1 VEWVAEDRK
10 KHKSPQERYFHPSLN
25 WQASAKMA
33 NLLDILNERIVLGDG
48 ATGTYLYE
56 QGVPLN
62 HCLEE
67 VNISQASLLERVYRE
82 YADAGAQVIETN
94 SFGANRVRLA
104 RFGLDHQ
111 VTEINWRAAQVARD
125 AVKGRDVFI
134 GGSVGPLSLRP
145 TDGEFSIDDRRTFFR
160 EQIGALLEGGCDL
173 IFLET
178 FTALD
183 ELLLALDVFKSLSK
197 LPVVTSLGV
206 SEEGRLISGESFPEA
221 VKILR
226 AAGADIVGLN
236 GTAGPQACVHLL
248 SRLDVNEGDLLSVYP
263 SAGKPEFYEGRFNY
277 AASPEY
283 FADTLPRW
291 VEEGARLIGGDYG
304 TRPGHI
310 AAMAA
315 MARELK
321 PVRVKKFVSLE
332 RRPRFE
338 VAEVQDKSTARQE
351 EVSILDLMKQ
361 KTVSIVELDSPKG
374 LSMDKFLAGAHA
386 LKKAGAAAITLADNS
401 LAILRVSNFAAA
413 IRVRE
418 EVGLTSLLHLACR
431 DRNLLGLQSEVMGLG
446 TLGFRHVLAL
456 TGDPAKV
463 GDHPGATSVYD
474 LNSLGLIKLLAG
486 MNRGVNHV
494 GRALNGQTKFIIGCA
509 FNPNALNFDSQV
521 KKLESKL
528 AAGAQYVMTQPVFD
542 LELAQRTVARLKPLG
557 VPIFLGVMP
566 LLSSRNAEFLHNEV
580 PGIKIAEPLR
590 ERLRMCADDPAATR
604 IGLEVARE
612 MRDVALEAFGG
623 VYLITPF
630 LRYDVSV
637 ELLG

>member
-1 VEWVAEDRK
+1 
-10 KHKSPQERYFHPSLN
+10 
-25 WQASAKMA
+25 MA
-33 NLLDILNERIVLGDG
+33 NLLDILHERIVLGDG
-48 ATGTYLYE
+48 ATGTYIYE
-56 QGVPLN
+56 QGVPLH

-67 VNISQASLLERVYRE
+67 VNLSQPDLLTRIYRE

-94 SFGANRVRLA
+94 SFGANRVRLT
-104 RFGLDHQ
+104 RYGLDHE
-111 VTEINWRAAQVARD
+111 VGEINRRAAQVACE
-125 AVKGRDVFI
+125 AVKGRDVFV

-145 TDGEFSIDDRRTFFR
+145 ADGEFSLDDRRVFFR
-160 EQIGALLEGGCDL
+160 EQIGALIEGGCDV

-183 ELLLALDVFKSLSK
+183 ELLLALGVLKELAK
-197 LPVVTSLGV
+197 LPVVTSLAV
-206 SEEGRLISGESFPEA
+206 SEEGRLVSRESFSEA

-226 AAGADIVGLN
+226 AAGADIVGIN
-236 GTAGPQACVHLL
+236 GTCGPQACVHLL
-248 SRLDVNEGDLLSVYP
+248 SKLAVDEGELLSVYP
-263 SAGKPEFYEGRFNY
+263 SAGKPEFYEGRFSY

-291 VEEGARLIGGDYG
+291 VDEGARLIGGDYG
-304 TRPGHI
+304 TRPDHI

-315 MARELK
+315 VARELK
-321 PVRVKKFVSLE
+321 PVRVKKIATVSTRSRL
-332 RRPRFE
+332 E
-338 VAEVQDKSTARQE
+338 VAEPFVGTPARAE
-351 EVSILDLMKQ
+351 EISILELLKQ
-361 KTVSIVELDSPKG
+361 KPVSIVELDSPKG
-374 LSMDKFLAGAHA
+374 LSMDKFLRGAHA
-386 LKKAGAAAITLADNS
+386 LKKAGAAAVTLADNS

-413 IRVRE
+413 IRIRE

-431 DRNLLGLQSEVMGLG
+431 DRNLLGMQSEIMGLG
-446 TLGFRHVLAL
+446 ALGFRHVLAL

-494 GRALNGQTKFIIGCA
+494 GRALNGETKFIIGCA

-542 LELAQRTVARLKPLG
+542 LELARRTAARLKPLG

-590 ERLRMCADDPAATR
+590 ERLRLCADDAAATR
-604 IGLEVARE
+604 IGLEVAKEIRE
-612 MRDVALEAFGG
+612 VALEAFGG

-630 LRYDVSV
+630 LRYEVSV

>member
-1 VEWVAEDRK
+1 M
-10 KHKSPQERYFHPSLN
+10 
-25 WQASAKMA
+25 AK
-33 NLLDILNERIVLGDG
+33 LLDILRERVVLGDG

-56 QGVPLN
+56 LGVPLN
-62 HCLEE
+62 QCLEE
-67 VNISQASLLERVYRE
+67 LNITRPELVSQVYQE
-82 YADAGAQVIETN
+82 YANAGAQIIETN

-104 RFGLDHQ
+104 RFGLGHQ
-111 VTEINWRAAQVARD
+111 VNEINWRAARVARE
-125 AVKGRDVFI
+125 ALKGCDVFV

-145 TDGEFSIDDRRTFFR
+145 TDGEFSLDDRKMLFR
-160 EQIGALLEGGCDL
+160 EQIGALLDGGCDL

-183 ELLLALDVFKSLSK
+183 ELLLALNVFQNLTNI
-197 LPVVTSLGV
+197 PVVTSLGV
-206 SEEGRLISGESFPEA
+206 SEEGRLASGESFLEA

-236 GTAGPQACVHLL
+236 GTCGPQACVHLL
-248 SRLDVNEGDLLSVYP
+248 SKLTVEEDDLISVFP
-263 SAGKPEFYEGRFNY
+263 NAGKPEFYEGRFNY
-277 AASPEY
+277 AASAEY
-283 FADTLPRW
+283 FAATLPRL

-304 TRPGHI
+304 TRPEHI

-315 MARELK
+315 VVRELK
-321 PVRVKKFVSLE
+321 PVRVKKISTVVS
-332 RRPRFE
+332 RPRVE
-338 VAEVQDKSTARQE
+338 MSGAAVVSSAPE
-351 EVSILDLMKQ
+351 EEISILDLLKKQ
-361 KTVSIVELDSPKG
+361 VVSIVELDSPKT
-374 LSMDKFLAGAHA
+374 LSMDKFLHGARA
-386 LKKAGAAAITLADNS
+386 LKEAGAAAITLADNS
-401 LAILRVSNFAAA
+401 LAILRVSNLAAA
-413 IRVRE
+413 IHLRQ
-418 EVGLTSLLHLACR
+418 EVGVTSLLHLACR
-431 DRNLLGLQSEVMGLG
+431 DRNLLGLQSEIMGLG

-474 LNSLGLIKLLAG
+474 VNSVGLIKLLAG
-486 MNRGVNHV
+486 MNNGVNAV
-494 GRALNGQTKFIIGCA
+494 GRQLQGRTKFIIGCA
-509 FNPNALNFDSQV
+509 FNPNALNLDSQV

-542 LELAQRTVARLKPLG
+542 IELARKTVARLKPLG

-590 ERLRMCADDPAATR
+590 ERLRHADDQTATQ

-612 MRDVALEAFGG
+612 VRDIALEAFRG

-630 LRYDVSV
+630 LRYEVSV
-637 ELLG
+637 NLLK

>member
-1 VEWVAEDRK
+1 
-10 KHKSPQERYFHPSLN
+10 L
-25 WQASAKMA
+25 
-33 NLLDILNERIVLGDG
+33 
-48 ATGTYLYE
+48 T
-56 QGVPLN
+56 
-62 HCLEE
+62 
-67 VNISQASLLERVYRE
+67 RVYRE

-94 SFGANRVRLA
+94 SFGANRIRLA
-104 RFGLDHQ
+104 HYGLDRE
-111 VTEINWRAAQVARD
+111 VGEINRRAAQVAC
-125 AVKGRDVFI
+125 AALEGRADVFV

-145 TDGEFSIDDRRTFFR
+145 ADGEFTADDRKALFR
-160 EQIGALLEGGCDL
+160 EQIGALLEGGCQL

-178 FTALD
+178 FAALD
-183 ELLLALDVFKSLSK
+183 ELLLALEVFKSLGRV
-197 LPVVTSLGV
+197 PVVASLAV
-206 SEEGRLISGESFPEA
+206 SEEGRLVSGQTFPEA

-226 AAGADIVGLN
+226 AAGADIVGVN

-248 SRLDVNEGDLLSVYP
+248 SKLAVERGDLLAVYP

-304 TRPGHI
+304 TRPEHI

-315 MARELK
+315 AAREVK
-321 PVRVKKFVSLE
+321 PVRVKKISPAAV
-332 RRPRFE
+332 RARIE
-338 VAEVQDKSTARQE
+338 VAETTGVAPQRAE
-351 EVSILDLMKQ
+351 EISILDLLRQ

-374 LSMDKFLAGAHA
+374 LAMDKFLAGAAA

-413 IRVRE
+413 VRVRE

-431 DRNLLGLQSEVMGLG
+431 DRNLLGLQSEIMGLG

-494 GRALNGQTKFIIGCA
+494 GRPLNGQTKFIIGCA

-542 LELAQRTVARLKPLG
+542 RELAHRTVERLRPLG
-557 VPIFLGVMP
+557 VPVFLGVMP

-590 ERLRMCADDPAATR
+590 ERLRQCADDAAATR

-612 MRDVALEAFGG
+612 IRDIALEAFNG

-630 LRYDVSV
+630 LRYEVSV
-637 ELLG
+637 DLLA

>member
-1 VEWVAEDRK
+1 
-10 KHKSPQERYFHPSLN
+10 
-25 WQASAKMA
+25 MA

-56 QGVPLN
+56 LGVPLH

-67 VNISQASLLERVYRE
+67 INVSQPDMLARLYRE

-94 SFGANRVRLA
+94 SFGANRIRLA

-111 VTEINWRAAQVARD
+111 IAEINRRAVQVARE
-125 AVKGRDVFI
+125 ALRGKADVFV

-145 TDGEFSIDDRRTFFR
+145 ADGEFSPDDRKAFFR

-178 FTALD
+178 FPALD
-183 ELLLALDVFKSLSK
+183 ELLLALGVFQELSK
-197 LPVVTSLGV
+197 LPVLTSLAV
-206 SEEGRLISGESFPEA
+206 SEEGRLVSGETFPEA

-226 AAGADIVGLN
+226 AAGAAIVGLN
-236 GTAGPQACVHLL
+236 GTAGPQGCVHLL
-248 SRLDVNEGDLLSVYP
+248 SKLAVDEHELLAVYP

-304 TRPGHI
+304 TRPEHI

-315 MARELK
+315 VARDLK
-321 PVRVKKFVSLE
+321 PVRVKKVSA
-332 RRPRFE
+332 
-338 VAEVQDKSTARQE
+338 VAGRARVEITEPAKAAARVE
-351 EVSILDLMKQ
+351 ELSILDLLKQ
-361 KTVSIVELDSPKG
+361 KTVAIVELDSPKG
-374 LSMDKFLAGAHA
+374 LSMDKFLAGAKA
-386 LKKAGAAAITLADNS
+386 LKDAGAAAITLADNS

-418 EVGLTSLLHLACR
+418 DVDLTSLIHLACR
-431 DRNLLGLQSEVMGLG
+431 DRNLLGLQSEIMGFG

-474 LNSLGLIKLLAG
+474 LNSVGLIKLLAG
-486 MNRGVNHV
+486 MNRGVNYV
-494 GRALNGQTKFIIGCA
+494 GRPLNGQTKFIIGCA

-521 KKLESKL
+521 RKLESKL

-542 LELAQRTVARLKPLG
+542 LELARRTAARLKPLG
-557 VPIFLGVMP
+557 VPVFLGVMP

-590 ERLRMCADDPAATR
+590 ERLRHCAADDKAATR

-612 MRDVALEAFGG
+612 VRDVALEAFGG

-637 ELLG
+637 DLLR

>member
-1 VEWVAEDRK
+1 
-10 KHKSPQERYFHPSLN
+10 
-25 WQASAKMA
+25 MA
-33 NLLDILNERIVLGDG
+33 NLLDILKERVVVGDG

-56 QGVPLN
+56 LGVPLN

-67 VNISQASLLERVYRE
+67 INLSRPELLERIYRE
-82 YADAGAQVIETN
+82 YADAGAQIIETN

-104 RFGLDHQ
+104 HYGLDGQ
-111 VTEINWRAAQVARD
+111 VGELNRRAAQVARN
-125 AVKGRDVFI
+125 ALKGKSDVFV

-145 TDGEFSIDDRRTFFR
+145 ADGEFSADDRKAFFR

-183 ELLLALDVFKSLSK
+183 ELLLALGVFKEMGNA
-197 LPVVTSLGV
+197 PVVTSLAV
-206 SEEGRLISGESFPEA
+206 SEEGRLVSGQTFPEA
-221 VKILR
+221 VKLLR
-226 AAGADIVGLN
+226 AAGADIVGIN

-248 SRLDVNEGDLLSVYP
+248 SKLNVAESDLLAVYP

-277 AASPEY
+277 AASPDY
-283 FADTLPRW
+283 FADTMPRW

-304 TRPGHI
+304 TRPEHI

-315 MARELK
+315 VARGLK
-321 PVRVKKFVSLE
+321 PVRVKKATPSRARIESSELS
-332 RRPRFE
+332 P
-338 VAEVQDKSTARQE
+338 AKSTAAE
-351 EVSILDLMKQ
+351 ETSILELLKQ
-361 KTVSIVELDSPKG
+361 KQVSIVELDSPKG
-374 LSMDKFLAGAHA
+374 LSMDKFLAGAKA
-386 LKKAGAAAITLADNS
+386 LKEAGAAAITLADNS

-413 IRVRE
+413 IRVRD

-431 DRNLLGLQSEVMGLG
+431 DRNLLGLQSEIMGLG

-474 LNSLGLIKLLAG
+474 LNSVGLIKLLAA

-494 GRALNGQTKFIIGCA
+494 GRSLNGRTNFIIGCA
-509 FNPNALNFDSQV
+509 FNPNAINFESQV

-542 LELAQRTVARLKPLG
+542 LELARRTVARLKPLG

-566 LLSSRNAEFLHNEV
+566 VLSSRNAEFLHNEV

-590 ERLRMCADDPAATR
+590 ERLRHCSDDAAATK

-612 MRDVALEAFGG
+612 VRDVALEAFNG

-630 LRYDVSV
+630 LRYEVSV

>member
-1 VEWVAEDRK
+1 
-10 KHKSPQERYFHPSLN
+10 
-25 WQASAKMA
+25 MA
-33 NLLDILNERIVLGDG
+33 NLLDILNERIVIGDG

-56 QGVPLN
+56 QGVPLH

-67 VNISQASLLERVYRE
+67 VNLSQPDLLTRVYRE
-82 YADAGAQVIETN
+82 YADAGAQIIETN

-104 RFGLDHQ
+104 RYGLDHQ
-111 VTEINWRAAQVARD
+111 VSEINWRAAQVARD
-125 AVKGRDVFI
+125 AVKGRDIFV

-145 TDGEFSIDDRRTFFR
+145 ADGEFSLDDRKTFFR
-160 EQIGALLEGGCDL
+160 EQIGALLDGGCNL

-178 FTALD
+178 FAALD
-183 ELLLALDVFKSLSK
+183 ELLLALSVFQNLSNV
-197 LPVVTSLGV
+197 PVITSLAV
-206 SEEGRLISGESFPEA
+206 SEEGQLISGQTFSEA

-226 AAGADIVGLN
+226 DAGADIVGIN
-236 GTAGPQACVHLL
+236 GTCGPQACVHLL
-248 SRLDVNEGDLLSVYP
+248 SKLAVQEGELLAVYP

-277 AASPEY
+277 AASPAY

-304 TRPGHI
+304 TRPEHI
-310 AAMAA
+310 AAMVTV
-315 MARELK
+315 ARELK
-321 PVRVKKFVSLE
+321 PVRVKKISPVVK
-332 RRPRFE
+332 RPRVE
-338 VAEVQDKSTARQE
+338 MTETGTLLSGPE
-351 EVSILDLMKQ
+351 EEISILELMKQ
-361 KTVSIVELDSPKG
+361 RPVSIVELDSPKG
-374 LSMDKFLAGAHA
+374 LSMEKFIRGARA
-386 LKKAGAAAITLADNS
+386 LKDAGAAAITLADNS

-413 IRVRE
+413 IRVRD

-431 DRNLLGLQSEVMGLG
+431 DRNLLGLQSEIMGLG

-486 MNRGVNHV
+486 MNRGINHV
-494 GRALNGQTKFIIGCA
+494 GRTLNGQTTFIIGCA
-509 FNPNALNFDSQV
+509 FNPNALNFESQV

-542 LELAQRTVARLKPLG
+542 LDLARRTVARLKPLG
-557 VPIFLGVMP
+557 VPVFLGVMP

-590 ERLRMCADDPAATR
+590 ERLRLCADDTAATK

-612 MRDVALEAFGG
+612 VRDVALEAFGG

>member
-1 VEWVAEDRK
+1 
-10 KHKSPQERYFHPSLN
+10 
-25 WQASAKMA
+25 MA

-56 QGVPLN
+56 LGVPLN

-67 VNISQASLLERVYRE
+67 VNLSQPELLTRIYRE

-94 SFGANRVRLA
+94 SFGANRIRLA
-104 RFGLDHQ
+104 RYGLDHQ
-111 VTEINWRAAQVARD
+111 VEEINLNSVRVARE
-125 AVKGRDVFI
+125 AVKGRRDVFV

-145 TDGEFSIDDRRTFFR
+145 TDGEFSTDERKALFR
-160 EQIGALLEGGCDL
+160 EQIGTLLDGGCDL

-183 ELLLALDVFKSLSK
+183 ELLMALEVFQSLSNI
-197 LPVVTSLGV
+197 PVVTSMAV
-206 SEEGRLISGESFPEA
+206 SEEGRLVSGQIFSEA

-226 AAGADIVGLN
+226 AAGANIVGLN
-236 GTAGPQACVHLL
+236 GTCGPQACVHLL
-248 SRLDVNEGDLLSVYP
+248 SKLAVEENELLCVYP

-277 AASPEY
+277 AANPEY
-283 FADTLPRW
+283 FADTFPRW

-304 TRPGHI
+304 TRPEHI

-315 MARELK
+315 VARELK
-321 PVRVKKFVSLE
+321 PVRVKKISPTATRARIEVTQPALVSM
-332 RRPRFE
+332 
-338 VAEVQDKSTARQE
+338 ARAE
-351 EVSILDLMKQ
+351 EVSILDLLKQ
-361 KTVSIVELDSPKG
+361 KLVSIVELDSPKG
-374 LSMDKFLAGAHA
+374 LSMDKFLVGARALKEAGAS
-386 LKKAGAAAITLADNS
+386 AITMADNS

-431 DRNLLGLQSEVMGLG
+431 DRNLLGLQSEIMGLG
-446 TLGFRHVLAL
+446 MLGFRHVLAL

-486 MNRGVNHV
+486 MNRGVNHG
-494 GRALNGQTKFIIGCA
+494 GRPLNGQTKFIIGCA
-509 FNPNALNFDSQV
+509 FNPNALNFESQM

-542 LELAQRTVARLKPLG
+542 IGLAHDTVARLKPLG
-557 VPIFLGVMP
+557 VPVFLGIMP

-590 ERLRMCADDPAATR
+590 ERLRQCADDQAATR

-612 MRDVALEAFGG
+612 VRDVALEAFRG

-630 LRYDVSV
+630 LRYEVSV
-637 ELLG
+637 DLLG

>member
-1 VEWVAEDRK
+1 
-10 KHKSPQERYFHPSLN
+10 
-25 WQASAKMA
+25 MA
-33 NLLDILNERIVLGDG
+33 NLLDILNERIVIGDG

-56 QGVPLN
+56 LGVPLN

-67 VNISQASLLERVYRE
+67 VNLSQPELLERVYRE

-104 RFGLDHQ
+104 RYGLDHQ
-111 VTEINWRAAQVARD
+111 VREINSRAAQVARD
-125 AVKGRDVFI
+125 ALKGRDVFV

-145 TDGEFSIDDRRTFFR
+145 ADGEFSLDERKGLFR
-160 EQIGALLEGGCDL
+160 EQIGALLDGGCDL

-178 FTALD
+178 FAALD
-183 ELLLALDVFKSLSK
+183 ELLLAMEVFKSLGK
-197 LPVVTSLGV
+197 VPVVTSLAV
-206 SEEGRLISGESFPEA
+206 SEEGRLITGETFPDA

-236 GTAGPQACVHLL
+236 GTAGPQACVYLL
-248 SRLDVNEGDLLSVYP
+248 SKLAVQENELLAVYP

-304 TRPGHI
+304 TRPEHI
-310 AAMAA
+310 AAMATV
-315 MARELK
+315 ARELK
-321 PVRVKKFVSLE
+321 PIRNKKIAPMARRARV
-332 RRPRFE
+332 E
-338 VAEVQDKSTARQE
+338 VAEPTVAKTGRAE
-351 EVSILDLMKQ
+351 EVSILDLLKQ

-374 LSMDKFLAGAHA
+374 LSMDKFLTGAKA
-386 LKKAGAAAITLADNS
+386 LKEAGAAAITLADNS

-431 DRNLLGLQSEVMGLG
+431 DRNLLGLQSEIMGLG

-474 LNSLGLIKLLAG
+474 LNSVGLIKLLAG

-494 GRALNGQTKFIIGCA
+494 GRPLNGQTKFIIGCA

-542 LELAQRTVARLKPLG
+542 LELARRTVARLKPLG

-590 ERLRMCADDPAATR
+590 ERLRACADDQAATK

-612 MRDVALEAFGG
+612 VRDVALEAFNG

-630 LRYDVSV
+630 LRYEVSV
-637 ELLG
+637 DLLA

>member
-1 VEWVAEDRK
+1 
-10 KHKSPQERYFHPSLN
+10 
-25 WQASAKMA
+25 MA
-33 NLLDILNERIVLGDG
+33 NLLELLNERIVLGDG

-56 QGVPLN
+56 LGVPVN

-67 VNISQASLLERVYRE
+67 VNISQPELLARVYRE

-104 RFGLDHQ
+104 RYGLDHQ
-111 VTEINWRAAQVARD
+111 VGEINWRAAQVAKD

-145 TDGEFSIDDRRTFFR
+145 ADGEFSIDDRKGLFR
-160 EQIGALLEGGCDL
+160 EQIGALLDGGCNV

-183 ELLLALDVFKSLSK
+183 ELLLALEVFQNLSNV
-197 LPVVTSLGV
+197 PVVASLAV
-206 SEEGRLISGESFPEA
+206 SEEGRLVSGQTFPEA

-226 AAGADIVGLN
+226 SAGADIVGIN
-236 GTAGPQACVHLL
+236 GTAGPQACLHLL
-248 SRLDVNEGDLLSVYP
+248 SKVAVQDGDLLAVYP

-283 FADTLPRW
+283 FADTLPQW
-291 VEEGARLIGGDYG
+291 VEQGARLIGGDYG
-304 TRPGHI
+304 TRPEHI

-315 MARELK
+315 VARELK
-321 PVRVKKFVSLE
+321 PVRVKKISPVAARVRVEATAAAVVSGA
-332 RRPRFE
+332 R
-338 VAEVQDKSTARQE
+338 AEE
-351 EVSILDLMKQ
+351 ISILDLMKQ

-374 LSMDKFLAGAHA
+374 LSMDKFLAGANA

-418 EVGLTSLLHLACR
+418 EVGLTSVLHLACR
-431 DRNLLGLQSEVMGLG
+431 DRNLLGLQSEIMGLG
-446 TLGFRHVLAL
+446 VLGFRHVLAL

-474 LNSLGLIKLLAG
+474 LNSVGLIKLLAG

-494 GRALNGQTKFIIGCA
+494 GRPLNGQTNFIIGCA
-509 FNPNALNFDSQV
+509 FNPNAVNFDSQV

-542 LELAQRTVARLKPLG
+542 RELARRTVERLKPLG
-557 VPIFLGVMP
+557 VPVFLGVMP

-590 ERLRMCADDPAATR
+590 ERLRHCADDAAATR

-612 MRDVALEAFGG
+612 IRDVAIEAFNG

-630 LRYDVSV
+630 LRYEVSV
-637 ELLG
+637 ELLV

>member
-1 VEWVAEDRK
+1 
-10 KHKSPQERYFHPSLN
+10 
-25 WQASAKMA
+25 MA

-56 QGVPLN
+56 LGVPLN

-67 VNISQASLLERVYRE
+67 VNLSRPELLTRIYQE
-82 YADAGAQVIETN
+82 YAGAGAQVIETN
-94 SFGANRVRLA
+94 SFGANRIRLA
-104 RFGLDHQ
+104 RYGLDHQ
-111 VTEINWRAAQVARD
+111 VSEINWRAAQVARD
-125 AVKGRDVFI
+125 AVKGKDVFV

-145 TDGEFSIDDRRTFFR
+145 ADGEFSSDDRKALFR
-160 EQIGALLEGGCDL
+160 EQIGALLDGGCHL

-183 ELLLALDVFKSLSK
+183 ELLLALNVFQNLTNI
-197 LPVVTSLGV
+197 PVVTSLAV
-206 SEEGRLISGESFPEA
+206 SEEGRLVSGESFPEA

-248 SRLDVNEGDLLSVYP
+248 SKLAVQESDLLSVYP

-277 AASPEY
+277 AASPAY

-291 VEEGARLIGGDYG
+291 IEEGARLVGGDYG
-304 TRPGHI
+304 TRPEHI

-315 MARELK
+315 VARELK
-321 PVRVKKFVSLE
+321 PVRVKKI
-332 RRPRFE
+332 PT
-338 VAEVQDKSTARQE
+338 VAARVRIEAAEPAVTSKRAE
-351 EVSILDLMKQ
+351 EVSILDLLKR
-361 KTVSIVELDSPKG
+361 KPVSIVELDSPKG
-374 LSMDKFLAGAHA
+374 LSMDKFLAGAKA
-386 LKKAGAAAITLADNS
+386 LKEAGAAAITLADNS

-431 DRNLLGLQSEVMGLG
+431 DRNLLGLQSEIMGLG

-474 LNSLGLIKLLAG
+474 LNSLGLIKLMAG

-494 GRALNGQTKFIIGCA
+494 GRPLNGQTKFIIGCA
-509 FNPNALNFDSQV
+509 FNPNALNFESQV

-542 LELAQRTVARLKPLG
+542 LELARRTVARLKPLG

-590 ERLRMCADDPAATR
+590 ERLRQCADDQAATR

-612 MRDVALEAFGG
+612 VRDVALEAFNG

-637 ELLG
+637 DLLG

>member
-1 VEWVAEDRK
+1 MAKFLDTL
-10 KHKSPQERYFHPSLN
+10 HER
-25 WQASAKMA
+25 
-33 NLLDILNERIVLGDG
+33 LLLGDG

-56 QGVPLN
+56 LGVPLH

-67 VNISQASLLERVYRE
+67 LNLSQPELVTRVYQE
-82 YADAGAQVIETN
+82 YAHAGARVIETN
-94 SFGANRVRLA
+94 SFGANRIRLA
-104 RFGLDHQ
+104 RFGHDHQ
-111 VTEINWRAAQVARD
+111 VSEINWRAARVACE
-125 AVKGRDVFI
+125 AVKGRDVFV

-145 TDGEFSIDDRRTFFR
+145 ADGEFSRDDRKEFFR
-160 EQIGALLEGGCDL
+160 EQIGALLDGGCDL

-178 FTALD
+178 FPALD
-183 ELLLALDVFKSLSK
+183 ELLLALDVFQNLTNI
-197 LPVVTSLGV
+197 PVVTSMAV
-206 SEEGRLISGESFPEA
+206 SEEGRLVSGETFPEA

-226 AAGADIVGLN
+226 AAGADIVGIN
-236 GTAGPQACVHLL
+236 GTCGPQACLHLL
-248 SRLDVNEGDLLSVYP
+248 SKVSVEEDEYLSVFP
-263 SAGKPEFYEGRFNY
+263 NAGKPEFYEGRFNY
-277 AASPEY
+277 AASAAY
-283 FADTLPRW
+283 FAATLPGL

-304 TRPGHI
+304 TSPAHI

-315 MARELK
+315 VIKNLQ
-321 PVRVKKFVSLE
+321 PVRVKKASVAAPRLRVEVSE
-332 RRPRFE
+332 TKP
-338 VAEVQDKSTARQE
+338 VVTARAE
-351 EVSILDLMKQ
+351 EVSILDLLKQ
-361 KTVSIVELDSPKG
+361 RTVSIVELDSPKG
-374 LSMDKFLAGAHA
+374 LAMDKFLAGAKA
-386 LKKAGAAAITLADNS
+386 LKEAGAAAITLADNS

-431 DRNLLGLQSEVMGLG
+431 DRNLLGLQSEIMGLG

-474 LNSLGLIKLLAG
+474 LNSVGLIKLLAG

-494 GRALNGQTKFIIGCA
+494 GRPLNGQTKFIIGCA

-542 LELAQRTVARLKPLG
+542 LELARRTAARLKPLG
-557 VPIFLGVMP
+557 VPVFLGVMP

-590 ERLRMCADDPAATR
+590 EQLRLCADDQAATR

-612 MRDVALEAFGG
+612 VRDVALEAFGG

-630 LRYDVSV
+630 LRYEVSV
-637 ELLG
+637 ALLR

>member
-1 VEWVAEDRK
+1 
-10 KHKSPQERYFHPSLN
+10 
-25 WQASAKMA
+25 MA
-33 NLLDILNERIVLGDG
+33 LSHRMATLLELLNERIVLGDG

-56 QGVPLN
+56 LGVPLN

-67 VNISQASLLERVYRE
+67 LNLSEPDLLARVYRE
-82 YADAGAQVIETN
+82 YAEAGAQVIETN

-104 RFGLDHQ
+104 RYGLDDR
-111 VTEINWRAAQVARD
+111 VGEINRRAVQVARE
-125 AVKGRDVFI
+125 ALAGRQDVFV

-145 TDGEFSIDDRRTFFR
+145 ADGEFSLDERKEIFR
-160 EQIGALLEGGCDL
+160 EQIGALIEGGCDL

-183 ELLLALDVFKSLSK
+183 ELLLALGVLKELGK
-197 LPVVTSLGV
+197 IPVVTSMGV
-206 SEEGRLISGESFPEA
+206 SEEGRLVCGHTFPESVRA
-221 VKILR
+221 LR
-226 AAGADIVGLN
+226 EAGADIVGIN

-248 SRLDVNEGDLLSVYP
+248 SKLPVAKDDLLAVYP
-263 SAGKPEFYEGRFNY
+263 SAGKPEFYEGRFSY

-304 TRPGHI
+304 TRPEHI
-310 AAMAA
+310 AAMARV
-315 MARELK
+315 ARGLK
-321 PVRVKKFVSLE
+321 PVREKSAA
-332 RRPRFE
+332 
-338 VAEVQDKSTARQE
+338 VAPARSRVE
-351 EVSILDLMKQ
+351 TTELGTLRLAAPAGEVSILDLMKQ
-361 KTVSIVELDSPKG
+361 KPVSIVELDSPKT
-374 LSMDKFLAGAHA
+374 LSMDKFLAGAKA
-386 LKKAGAAAITLADNS
+386 LKEAGAEAVTLADNS

-413 IRVRE
+413 IRVRD

-431 DRNLLGLQSEVMGLG
+431 DRNLLGLQSEIMGLG

-474 LNSLGLIKLLAG
+474 LNSVGLIKLLAA

-494 GRALNGQTKFIIGCA
+494 GRSLNGRTNFIIGCA
-509 FNPNALNFDSQV
+509 FNPNAVNFESQV

-542 LELAQRTVARLKPLG
+542 IELARRTAARLKPLG
-557 VPIFLGVMP
+557 VPVFLGVMP
-566 LLSSRNAEFLHNEV
+566 LMSSRNAEFLHNEV
-580 PGIKIAEPLR
+580 PGIKIADPLR
-590 ERLRMCADDPAATR
+590 ERLRLCADDGAAIK

-612 MRDVALEAFGG
+612 IRDVALEAYNG
-623 VYLITPF
+623 VYIITPF

-637 ELLG
+637 ELLAR

>member
-1 VEWVAEDRK
+1 
-10 KHKSPQERYFHPSLN
+10 
-25 WQASAKMA
+25 MA
-33 NLLDILNERIVLGDG
+33 NLLDLLNERIVLGDG
-48 ATGTYLYE
+48 ATGTYLYDL
-56 QGVPLN
+56 GVPLN

-67 VNISQASLLERVYRE
+67 VNVSQPELLARLYRE
-82 YADAGAQVIETN
+82 YAEAGAQVIETN

-111 VTEINWRAAQVARD
+111 VAEINWRAAQVARE
-125 AVKGRDVFI
+125 AVRGKSDIFV

-145 TDGEFSIDDRRTFFR
+145 ADGEFSVDDRKALFR

-183 ELLLALDVFKSLSK
+183 ELLLALSVFKELSK
-197 LPVVTSLGV
+197 VPVVTSLAV
-206 SEEGRLISGESFPEA
+206 AEEGRLVSGQTFAEA
-221 VKILR
+221 VKLLR
-226 AAGADIVGLN
+226 AGGADIVGLN

-248 SRLDVNEGDLLSVYP
+248 SKLAVEEGDLISVYP
-263 SAGKPEFYEGRFNY
+263 SAGKPEFYEGRFSY

-304 TRPGHI
+304 TRPEHI

-315 MARELK
+315 VARELK
-321 PVRVKKFVSLE
+321 PVRVKKISGARVRVEAATAAVPVSAG
-332 RRPRFE
+332 R
-338 VAEVQDKSTARQE
+338 AE
-351 EVSILDLMKQ
+351 EVSILDLIKQ
-361 KTVSIVELDSPKG
+361 KPVSIVELDSPKG
-374 LSMDKFLAGAHA
+374 LSMDKFLAGAKA
-386 LKKAGAAAITLADNS
+386 LKEAGAAAITLADNS

-418 EVGLTSLLHLACR
+418 EIGLTALIHLACR
-431 DRNLLGLQSEVMGLG
+431 DRNLLGLQSEIMGMG
-446 TLGFRHVLAL
+446 VLGFRHMLAL

-474 LNSLGLIKLLAG
+474 LNSVGLIKLLAG

-494 GRALNGQTKFIIGCA
+494 GRPLNGHTNFIIGCA

-542 LELAQRTVARLKPLG
+542 IELACRF
-557 VPIFLGVMP
+557 FLG
-566 LLSSRNAEFLHNEV
+566 SCR
-580 PGIKIAEPLR
+580 
-590 ERLRMCADDPAATR
+590 C
-604 IGLEVARE
+604 
-612 MRDVALEAFGG
+612 
-623 VYLITPF
+623 
-630 LRYDVSV
+630 
-637 ELLG
+637 

>member
-1 VEWVAEDRK
+1 
-10 KHKSPQERYFHPSLN
+10 
-25 WQASAKMA
+25 MA
-33 NLLDILNERIVLGDG
+33 NLLDLLNERIVIGDG

-56 QGVPLN
+56 LGVPLN

-67 VNISQASLLERVYRE
+67 INLSQPDLLARVYRE

-104 RFGLDHQ
+104 RFGLDDK
-111 VTEINWRAAQVARD
+111 VGEVNRRAVQVARE
-125 AVKGRDVFI
+125 ALAGRPDVFI

-145 TDGEFSIDDRRTFFR
+145 ADGEFSIDERKAFFR
-160 EQIGALLEGGCDL
+160 EQIGALIEGGCDL

-183 ELLLALDVFKSLSK
+183 ELLLALGVFKELSQI
-197 LPVVTSLGV
+197 PVVTSMGV
-206 SEEGRLISGESFPEA
+206 SEEGRLVCGHTFPEA
-221 VKILR
+221 VNLLR
-226 AAGADIVGLN
+226 AAGANIIGVN

-248 SRLDVNEGDLLSVYP
+248 SKLAVAKDDLLCVYP

-304 TRPGHI
+304 TRPDHI
-310 AAMAA
+310 RAMAA
-315 MARELK
+315 VARGLK
-321 PVRVKKFVSLE
+321 PVREKKAVVKP
-332 RRPRFE
+332 RPRVE
-338 VAEVQDKSTARQE
+338 ITQPGSERLAAPAEET
-351 EVSILDLMKQ
+351 SILEIMKR
-361 KTVSIVELDSPKG
+361 KPVSIVELDSPKG
-374 LSMDKFLAGAHA
+374 LSMDKFITGAMALKDAGAEA
-386 LKKAGAAAITLADNS
+386 VTLADNS

-413 IRVRE
+413 IRVRD

-431 DRNLLGLQSEVMGLG
+431 DRNLLGLQSEIMGLG

-474 LNSLGLIKLLAG
+474 LNSVGLIKLLAA

-494 GRALNGQTKFIIGCA
+494 GRSLNGHTNFIIGCA
-509 FNPNALNFDSQV
+509 FNPNAVNFESQV

-542 LELAQRTVARLKPLG
+542 LELARRTVQRLKPLG
-557 VPIFLGVMP
+557 VPVFLGVMP
-566 LLSSRNAEFLHNEV
+566 LMSSRNAEFLHNEV

-590 ERLRMCADDPAATR
+590 EKLRHCADDAAAVK

-612 MRDVALEAFGG
+612 IRDVALEAYNG
-623 VYLITPF
+623 VYVITPF
-630 LRYDVSV
+630 LRYEVSV
-637 ELLG
+637 ELLGM

>member
-1 VEWVAEDRK
+1 
-10 KHKSPQERYFHPSLN
+10 
-25 WQASAKMA
+25 MA
-33 NLLDILNERIVLGDG
+33 TLLEILNERIVIGDG

-56 QGVPLN
+56 LGVPLN

-67 VNISQASLLERVYRE
+67 INLSQPELLARVYRE
-82 YADAGAQVIETN
+82 YAAAGAQVIETN

-104 RFGLDHQ
+104 HFGLDDQ
-111 VTEINWRAAQVARD
+111 VSEVNRRSAQVARE
-125 AVKGRDVFI
+125 ALAGRTDIFV
-134 GGSVGPLSLRP
+134 GGSVGPISLRP
-145 TDGEFSIDDRRTFFR
+145 ADGEFSLDDRKAIFR
-160 EQIGALLEGGCDL
+160 EQIGALIEGGCDL

-183 ELLLALDVFKSLSK
+183 ELLLALGVFKDLSEI
-197 LPVVTSLGV
+197 PVVTSLAL
-206 SEEGRLISGESFPEA
+206 SEEGRLVSGQTFPEA
-221 VKILR
+221 VKALR

-236 GTAGPQACVHLL
+236 GTVGPQACVHLL
-248 SRLDVNEGDLLSVYP
+248 SKLSVEQDDLLCVYP

-277 AASPEY
+277 AASPKY

-304 TRPGHI
+304 TRPEHI
-310 AAMAA
+310 KAMAEV
-315 MARELK
+315 ARGLK
-321 PVRVKKFVSLE
+321 PVRVKKATVTPS
-332 RRPRFE
+332 RPRVE
-338 VAEVQDKSTARQE
+338 VAAPGTLPIGAPLE
-351 EVSILDLMKQ
+351 EVSILDLMRQKQ
-361 KTVSIVELDSPKG
+361 VSIVELDSPKG
-374 LSMDKFLAGAHA
+374 LSMDKFLAGAKA
-386 LKKAGAAAITLADNS
+386 LKDAGAAAVTLADNS

-413 IRVRE
+413 IRVRD

-431 DRNLLGLQSEVMGLG
+431 DRNLLGLQSEIMGLG

-474 LNSLGLIKLLAG
+474 LNSVGLIKLLAA

-494 GRALNGQTKFIIGCA
+494 GRSLNGHTSFIIGCA
-509 FNPNALNFDSQV
+509 FNPNSVNFESQV

-542 LELAQRTVARLKPLG
+542 VALARRTVDRLKPLG
-557 VPIFLGVMP
+557 VPVFLGVMP
-566 LLSSRNAEFLHNEV
+566 LMSSRNAEFLHNEV
-580 PGIKIAEPLR
+580 PGIKIADPLR
-590 ERLRMCADDPAATR
+590 EKLRHCADDSAAVR

-612 MRDVALEAFGG
+612 IRDVALEAYNG

-630 LRYDVSV
+630 LRYEVSV
-637 ELLG
+637 ELLGS

>member
-1 VEWVAEDRK
+1 
-10 KHKSPQERYFHPSLN
+10 
-25 WQASAKMA
+25 MA
-33 NLLDILNERIVLGDG
+33 NLLDLLSERIVLGDG

-56 QGVPLN
+56 LGVPLN

-67 VNISQASLLERVYRE
+67 INLSQPELLTRLYRE

-111 VTEINWRAAQVARD
+111 VSEINWRAAQVARE
-125 AVKGRDVFI
+125 AVKGRSDVFV
-134 GGSVGPLSLRP
+134 GGSVGPLSFRP
-145 TDGEFSIDDRRTFFR
+145 ADGEFSADDRKALFR
-160 EQIGALLEGGCDL
+160 EQIGALLDGGCNL

-183 ELLLALDVFKSLSK
+183 ELLLALEVFQNLSNI
-197 LPVVTSLGV
+197 PVVTSLAV
-206 SEEGRLISGESFPEA
+206 SEEGRLVSGQTFPEA

-248 SRLDVNEGDLLSVYP
+248 SKLAVEENDLLAVYP

-304 TRPGHI
+304 TRPEHI

-315 MARELK
+315 VARELK
-321 PVRVKKFVSLE
+321 PVRMKKISLTPTRARIE
-332 RRPRFE
+332 AVEP
-338 VAEVQDKSTARQE
+338 ATATPVRAE
-351 EVSILDLMKQ
+351 EVSILELLKQ
-361 KTVSIVELDSPKG
+361 KPVSIVELDSPKG
-374 LSMDKFLAGAHA
+374 LSMEKFLKGAQA
-386 LKKAGAAAITLADNS
+386 LKDAGAAAITLADNS
-401 LAILRVSNFAAA
+401 LAILRVSNLAAA

-431 DRNLLGLQSEVMGLG
+431 DRNLLGLQSEIMGLG

-509 FNPNALNFDSQV
+509 FNPNALNFESQV

-542 LELAQRTVARLKPLG
+542 LELARRTVTRLKPLG

-590 ERLRMCADDPAATR
+590 ERLRLCADDQAATK

-612 MRDVALEAFGG
+612 VRDVALEAFGG

-630 LRYDVSV
+630 LRYEVSV
-637 ELLG
+637 DLLG